1 MQGALGFGISLGLC
15 LGVAFVCACVRRLR
29 ACLRPNQRRG
39 VPTQETTMG
48 CSASVISSPAGR
60 ARTKPPSAHAAARAA
75 ARATAAISSEAPP
88 PKSSRARKERGG
100 SDPRVKFL
108 FFEDEPEGAE
118 LQQVNV

>member
-39 VPTQETTMG
+39 VPTVETTMG

-75 ARATAAISSEAPP
+75 ARATAAISSAAPP
-88 PKSSRARKERGG
+88 PKSSRAKKGG
-100 SDPRVKFL
+100 GDPRVKFL

-118 LQQVNV
+118 LQQFNV

>member
-15 LGVAFVCACVRRLR
+15 LGVAFLCACVRRLR
-29 ACLRPNQRRG
+29 ACLHPNQRRG
-39 VPTQETTMG
+39 VPTKETTMG

-88 PKSSRARKERGG
+88 PKASRAKRKGG

-118 LQQVNV
+118 LQQFNV